1 MDLQLG
7 ELFLVGDPGSI
18 PSTHILTTIPNFSP
32 RGPSTLFWSHWT
44 SAHIHA
50 SKTPIHIKTN
60 KSFIERSKYPVEKLK
75 LKIEITRFHIHAF
88 KKKKIT
94 KSVYRYKKVRKKYQI
109 PWYYYNFDLIFVK
122 AYWKPDS

>member
-18 PSTHILTTIPNFSP
+18 PSTHILTTIPNSSP
-32 RGPSTLFWSHWT
+32 RGPSTLLWT

-50 SKTPIHIKTN
+50 SKTPTHIETN
-60 KSFIERSKYPVEKLK
+60 KSFIDRSKYPVGKIK
-75 LKIEITRFHIHAF
+75 LKIEITRFHKHAF

-94 KSVYRYKKVRKKYQI
+94 KSMYRYKKVRKKKKVS
-109 PWYYYNFDLIFVK
+109 NTMVLL
-122 AYWKPDS
+122 